1 MDDDRRRTSRVQAN
15 FPVTMQSSE
24 KTILGEVKNFSSG
37 GAFIDCA
44 EPLEPGEI
52 FDLSIDML
60 DRARSPSTKAQVV
73 WTSSRGMGVKF
84 LPESDWTDPLE
95 EQAAQ

>member
-1 MDDDRRRTSRVQAN
+1 MDDDRRRTSRVKAN
-15 FPVTMQSSE
+15 HPVTMQSSE
-24 KTILGEVKNFSSG
+24 KTIMGEVRDLSSG

-44 EPLEPGEI
+44 EPFDPGEI
-52 FDLSIDML
+52 FDLSIDIP
-60 DRARSPSTKAQVV
+60 DKARSPSTKAQVV

-95 EQAAQ
+95 EQTAQ